1 MLLSGLV
8 CLAGGEKR
16 GIDVRFSPGFCLIIV
31 HTAGK
36 KPWRV
41 SSAGNCIGSIVV
53 LPVLP
58 SPVGQP
64 PRMAEWEVTAVYAGS
79 EHLGKA

>member
-1 MLLSGLV
+1 MLLLGLV
-8 CLAGGEKR
+8 CLAGGEKS

-31 HTAGK
+31 HAVGK

-41 SSAGNCIGSIVV
+41 SSAGNCIGSIIV

-64 PRMAEWEVTAVYAGS
+64 LRTEGWEVTAVHAGS
-79 EHLGKA
+79 KHLGKA